1 MFALYLTE
9 LQTKHSKSLFLHQE
23 SSMKEYL
30 TTDQLTV
37 AQKQLLFKLRSRV
50 TPNKSNYKNKYKND
64 MSCTLCKDNQ
74 TEENV
79 SHLLCRPFLTQL
91 VTDIVTIQCQDIFG
105 NLEQQVKA
113 VKIFEKIFK
122 IYDKENEI
130 EWKVK
135 YQERMT
141 ARRTS
146 HLCALNDVS
155 ISDRQ

>member
-1 MFALYLTE
+1 LKLKASLASAEVSAGAVAKADQKQITQKACEYLTE
-9 LQTKHSKSLFLHQE
+9 LQMKHSKSLFLHQE

-113 VKIFEKIFK
+113 VKNFEKIFK

-130 EWKVK
+130 E
-135 YQERMT
+135 
-141 ARRTS
+141 
-146 HLCALNDVS
+146 
-155 ISDRQ
+155 